1 MMHLTK
7 RMKIALVVG
16 SLVLATVLVC
26 VFARA
31 MSATDPS
38 DPLEPKIPDV
48 IATTVV
54 SPVISPVEDTGV
66 FACKMM
72 HDDKAS
78 SSKPDAKRS
87 QEEIALLI
95 ASDNDNLQKAG
106 KLLKTGDVETG
117 FEALSLLMTGCAEL
131 GFPI

>member
-1 MMHLTK
+1 MTSLTK
-7 RMKIALVVG
+7 RTKILLAVG
-16 SLVLATVLVC
+16 SVVLAVAVVC

-48 IATTVV
+48 VATTIV
-54 SPVISPVEDTGV
+54 SPSAALVEDTGV

-78 SSKPDAKRS
+78 SSKPDDKRS

-95 ASDNDNLQKAG
+95 ASENTNLSKAG
-106 KLLKTGDVETG
+106 KLLETGDVEKG
-117 FEALSLLMTGCAEL
+117 FEALGLLITGCAEL
-131 GFPI
+131 GYPI